1 MLESP
6 KAITMVYSI
15 NALLRQPMNWHTG
28 PKDPSFPIIQS
39 LSISK
44 SYIQSR
50 LYIIHIRGFFVVLVN
65 VKVHALNWLIYHEM
79 GVRIFL
85 TMYVNKLIHYL
96 PFFLAKKVIR

>member
-1 MLESP
+1 MQLGHFALGPLRIFIFDSREV
-6 KAITMVYSI
+6 AIKVDAGITQSNNHGVHSI

-50 LYIIHIRGFFVVLVN
+50 LYIIHIRVFCRVSEC
-65 VKVHALNWLIYHEM
+65 KS
-79 GVRIFL
+79 
-85 TMYVNKLIHYL
+85 TCTKLAYL
-96 PFFLAKKVIR
+96 S